1 MNNPNRTILLQLKEK
16 VRTVGESLAILKAR
30 RQALVA
36 ELLQTAR
43 PFLRSRQALRER
55 YAEALGELAA
65 TRALEGE
72 PVVAAMAA
80 VTQRELPVELVERNI
95 LGVRYREIQASAPV
109 RRPVEARNYDF
120 YRTTVHAEEAIDRF
134 EQLAEAMLPLAAFEH
149 KVQRL
154 GEEIVRLSRKTR
166 VLEERVQPQLRREI
180 KGIAMYIAER
190 EREEYFRL
198 KRFKQRQTSGRGDD
212 QGRGWPAPLR

>member
-1 MNNPNRTILLQLKEK
+1 VNNPNRTTLLQLKEK
-16 VRTVGESLAILKAR
+16 VRAVGESLAILKAR

-55 YAEALGELAA
+55 YAGALAELVI

-72 PVVAAMAA
+72 PVVAAMAE
-80 VTQRELPVELVERNI
+80 VTQREFPVELVERNI
-95 LGVRYREIQASAPV
+95 LGVRYREIQAKGPV

-120 YRTTVHAEEAIDRF
+120 YRSTAHSEEAIDRF

-149 KVQRL
+149 KVKRL
-154 GEEIVRLSRKTR
+154 GEEIIRLSRKTR
-166 VLEERVQPQLRREI
+166 VLEERVQPRLRREI
-180 KGIAMYIAER
+180 KAIAMYIAER

-198 KRFKQRQTSGRGDD
+198 KRFKQRQARGRGDD
-212 QGRGWPAPLR
+212 RGRGRRVPLR

>member
-1 MNNPNRTILLQLKEK
+1 MINPNRTVLLQLKEK
-16 VRTVGESLAILKAR
+16 VRTVGESLTILQAR

-43 PFLRSRQALRER
+43 PFLRSRQALREQ
-55 YAEALGELAA
+55 YAGALAELAV

-72 PVVAAMAA
+72 AVVAAMAE
-80 VTQRELPVELVERNI
+80 VTQREFPVTLVERNI
-95 LGVRYREIQASAPV
+95 LGVRYREIQAKGTL
-109 RRPVEARNYDF
+109 RRPVEERNYDF
-120 YRTTVHAEEAIDRF
+120 YRSTAHGEEAIDRF

-149 KVQRL
+149 KVKRL

-166 VLEERVQPQLRREI
+166 VLEERVQPRLRREMR
-180 KGIAMYIAER
+180 KIAMDIAER

-198 KRFKQRQTSGRGDD
+198 KRFKQRQARRRGDE
-212 QGRGWPAPLR
+212 QGRGRPVPLR

>member
-1 MNNPNRTILLQLKEK
+1 MINPNRTTLLQLKEK
-16 VRTVGESLAILKAR
+16 VRTVGESLAILQAR

-43 PFLRSRQALRER
+43 PFLRSRQRLRAR
-55 YAEALGELAA
+55 YGEALEELAT

-72 PVVAAMAA
+72 PVVAAMAE
-80 VTQRELPVELVERNI
+80 VSQRDFSVELVERNI
-95 LGVRYREIQASAPV
+95 LGVRYREIQANAPV
-109 RRPVEARNYDF
+109 RRTVEERNYDF
-120 YRTTVHAEEAIDRF
+120 YRSTAHAEEAIDRF

-149 KVQRL
+149 KVKRL

-166 VLEERVQPQLRREI
+166 VLEERVQPRLRREMRE
-180 KGIAMYIAER
+180 IAMYIAER

-198 KRFKQRQTSGRGDD
+198 KRFKQRQSRGQGDVQERGR
-212 QGRGWPAPLR
+212 PVPLR

>member
-16 VRTVGESLAILKAR
+16 VRAVGESLAILQAR

-36 ELLQTAR
+36 EFLKTVR
-43 PFLRSRQALRER
+43 PFLRTRRELRQR
-55 YAEALGELAA
+55 YGEAIGELAA
-65 TRALEGE
+65 TRALESE

-80 VTQRELPVELVERNI
+80 ANQRELPIELVERNI
-95 LGVRYREIQASAPV
+95 LGVRYREMRASAPV
-109 RRPVEARNYDF
+109 RRPVDDRNYDW
-120 YRTTVHAEEAIDRF
+120 YRSTAHAEEAIDRF
-134 EQLAEAMLPLAAFEH
+134 EQLAEAMLPVAAFEH
-149 KVQRL
+149 KMKRL

-166 VLEERVQPQLRREI
+166 VLEERLQPFLQREI

-198 KRFKQRQTSGRGDD
+198 KRFKRRQAEGRQER
-212 QGRGWPAPLR
+212 QGRGRPVLPR

>member
-1 MNNPNRTILLQLKEK
+1 MINPNRTTLLQLKEK
-16 VRTVGESLAILKAR
+16 VRTVGESLAILQAR

-43 PFLRSRQALRER
+43 PFLRSRQALRVR
-55 YAEALGELAA
+55 YAEALDALAT

-72 PVVAAMAA
+72 AVVGGMAE
-80 VTQRELPVELVERNI
+80 VTQREFPVELVERNI
-95 LGVRYREIQASAPV
+95 LGVRYREIRANAPV
-109 RRPVEARNYDF
+109 RRPVEERNYDF
-120 YRTTVHAEEAIDRF
+120 YRSTAHAEEAIDRF

-149 KVQRL
+149 KVKRL

-198 KRFKQRQTSGRGDD
+198 KRFKQRREP
-212 QGRGWPAPLR
+212 R